1 MSSNKNALPTVVS
14 SDEWQSRLDD
24 FLTKEKEHTRAQDK
38 LNAQRRRLPIR
49 KIDKTYE
56 LQSTQGMVSLLD
68 MFENRKQLIIYHFMF
83 APDWVAGCPGCSW
96 VTDAMTHPAHFH
108 ARNTSFALVS
118 RAPLD
123 KLQQYR
129 ERMGWSTAIP
139 WYSSLN
145 SDFNYDFGATDD
157 DGEQHG
163 VSVFIRDGDSIYQ
176 SYHTG
181 ARGVEY
187 LGSHWSYLD
196 LTPYGR
202 QEEWE
207 DSPDGWPQTPT
218 YEWQKRHDE
227 Y

>member
-1 MSSNKNALPTVVS
+1 MTSPKNALPPIVS

-24 FLTKEKEHTRAQDK
+24 FLQKEKEQTRAQDK

-56 LQSTQGMVSLLD
+56 LQSPQGKVSLLD

-83 APDWVAGCPGCSW
+83 APDWEAGCPGCSW

-129 ERMGWSTAIP
+129 ERMDWNTAIP

-145 SDFNYDFGATDD
+145 SDFNYDFGATDE

-218 YEWQKRHDE
+218 YQWQKRHDE